1 MENIVMG
8 GGSWNT
14 KSYTT
19 AASSRKATGIDDF
32 DYDKK
37 VKTGRARGVH
47 TSLDPKTV
55 AGPASPLAGKN
66 VRESRDGP
74 DHPESL
80 PIAVLFDVT
89 GSMGEIPLMLQ
100 KKLATLMDVVIAK
113 AGVKDPQI
121 LVGAIGDSTCDRY
134 PFQVG
139 QFESD
144 NRFDET
150 LRSIILEGGGGGQV
164 KESYALAY
172 RFAAYHTATDAWD
185 KRGKK
190 GCFFTMGDE
199 MPWPTVT
206 TQEVR
211 TIFGVEAD
219 ADETVEELL
228 AKAQERWEIFH
239 LFLMDGGY
247 PNDASIPA
255 RWRKLLGERLI
266 MVEDSSLV
274 CEIIAG
280 LIYMLETAADVDK
293 VITDI
298 GVKGAAGTA
307 VRNALVPVAR
317 GRVPTHI
324 AKGTVPKATATS
336 SGVSRI

>member
-1 MENIVMG
+1 MG
-8 GGSWNT
+8 GGLWDTS
-14 KSYTT
+14 SYARAT
-19 AASSRKATGIDDF
+19 SSRKSAGIDAF
-32 DYDKK
+32 DYDHK
-37 VKTGRARGVH
+37 VRAGRASGIH
-47 TSLDPKTV
+47 ALLDPKTV
-55 AGPASPLAGKN
+55 AGPASPLAGVN

-74 DHPESL
+74 DHPESV
-80 PIAVLFDVT
+80 PIAAFFDVT
-89 GSMGEIPLMLQ
+89 GSMRDIPRILQ
-100 KKLATLMDVVIAK
+100 KKLANLMDVIIAK

-144 NRFDET
+144 NRFDEA

-164 KESYALAY
+164 MESYALAY
-172 RFAAYHTATDAWD
+172 HFAAYHTATDAWD

-190 GCFFTMGDE
+190 GYLFTMGDE

-206 TQEVR
+206 AKDVR
-211 TIFGVEAD
+211 EIFGVIAE

-228 AKAQERWEIFH
+228 AKTQERWEVFH
-239 LFLMDGGY
+239 LFSMDGSY
-247 PNDASIPA
+247 PHETKIHD

-280 LIYMLETAADVDK
+280 LIHMLETAADVDK
-293 VITDI
+293 VIADI
-298 GVKGAAGTA
+298 GVKGAASTA
-307 VRNALVPVAR
+307 VRNALVPIAR
-317 GRVPTHI
+317 SRIPTRVGQGVT
-324 AKGTVPKATATS
+324 PKAGST
-336 SGVSRI
+336 GGGMSRI

>member
-1 MENIVMG
+1 MG
-8 GGSWNT
+8 GGSWDT
-14 KSYTT
+14 ESYKS
-19 AASSRKATGIDDF
+19 AASSRKSAGVDDF

-37 VKTGRARGVH
+37 VKTGKVSGIH

-55 AGPASPLAGKN
+55 AGPMSPLAGIN

-74 DHPESL
+74 DHPESV
-80 PIAVLFDVT
+80 PVAAFFDIT
-89 GSMGEIPLMLQ
+89 GSMGGIPRILQ
-100 KKLATLMDVVIAK
+100 KKLANLMDVIIAK

-134 PFQVG
+134 PFQIG

-190 GCFFTMGDE
+190 GYLFTMGDE

-206 TQEVR
+206 AEDVR
-211 TIFGVEAD
+211 RIFGVETEV
-219 ADETVEELL
+219 DETVEELI
-228 AKAQERWEIFH
+228 AKAQEKWEVFH
-239 LFLMDGGY
+239 LFCMDGGY

-280 LIYMLETAADVDK
+280 LIHMLETASDVDK

-298 GVKGAAGTA
+298 GVKGIAGKA
-307 VRNALVPVAR
+307 VRNALVPIAR
-317 GRVPTHI
+317 SRVPTHV
-324 AKGTVPKATATS
+324 AKGSVPKVSGATGG
-336 SGVSRI
+336 GVSRI